1 MSSKIKTK
9 ATTITGVKDF
19 IHKCSRT
26 AMNQKFTQNTETEFY
41 KECKKFKEKY
51 VLNTE
56 RTTEGLEKDK
66 MRMKD
71 MMCMQSAR
79 VC

>member
-1 MSSKIKTK
+1 
-9 ATTITGVKDF
+9 
-19 IHKCSRT
+19 
-26 AMNQKFTQNTETEFY
+26 MNQKFTQNTETEFY